1 MIIVILLGNWVEQWR
16 DLYFLDSQTLRGSI
30 LKYKQN
36 IMNKRYTTGGYAK
49 LKRVEH
55 MAGLDVLKRILLALV
70 LSTIL
75 SQRNEA

>member
-36 IMNKRYTTGGYAK
+36 IMNKRYTTGGYAE

>member
-1 MIIVILLGNWVEQWR
+1 M
-16 DLYFLDSQTLRGSI
+16 YFLDSQTLRGSI

-36 IMNKRYTTGGYAK
+36 IMNKRYTTGGYAE